1 MTTKLPAEIN
11 FLNDD
16 EPLKK
21 IYNLTNEL
29 SDIIEIPN
37 DRYRLAYTLYQ
48 FYENKIGTILE
59 AIDQAKPQTGS
70 KNYIELEKI
79 IKTKFG
85 DKGLEK

>member
-1 MTTKLPAEIN
+1 MTTKTPAEIN
-11 FLNDD
+11 YLNDN

-21 IYNLTNEL
+21 IYNLTDEL

-37 DRYRLAYTLYQ
+37 DRYRLAYLLNQY
-48 FYENKIGTILE
+48 YEKKIGTILE

-79 IKTKFG
+79 ILSKFSG
-85 DKGLEK
+85 KGLTK

>member
-1 MTTKLPAEIN
+1 MTTKPPAEIN
-11 FLNDD
+11 YLNDD

-21 IYNLTNEL
+21 IYNITDEL
-29 SDIIEIPN
+29 FDIIEIPN
-37 DRYRLAYTLYQ
+37 DRYRLAYTLNQ

-70 KNYIELEKI
+70 KNYIELEEI

-85 DKGLEK
+85 EKGLVK